1 MLPNPR
7 YDVDNSGAIDKKE
20 MTKVMKSIYSM
31 LSSSSVSRESS
42 EEEATAHAAKLFR
55 EVDVNGDGE
64 LSQEEFIEGR
74 RNIIFII
81 NAMSIFFFLFVYI
94 SNPEYEVSPV
104 EGCKKDQELMQKL
117 KQLVDQCMEK

>member
-1 MLPNPR
+1 M
-7 YDVDNSGAIDKKE
+7 DNSGAIDKRE
-20 MTKVMKSIYSM
+20 MTKVMKSIYAM
-31 LSSSSVSRESS
+31 LSTSSVSRETS

-81 NAMSIFFFLFVYI
+81 KCNIIFSLSILKMMFLR
-94 SNPEYEVSPV
+94 
-104 EGCKKDQELMQKL
+104 L
-117 KQLVDQCMEK
+117 KVVRKTKN

>member
-1 MLPNPR
+1 M
-7 YDVDNSGAIDKKE
+7 DNSGAIDKRE
-20 MTKVMKSIYSM
+20 MTKVMKSIYAM
-31 LSSSSVSRESS
+31 LSTSSVSRETS

-74 RNIIFII
+74 RYIIFII
-81 NAMSIFFFLFVYI
+81 KCNIIFFPFQ
-94 SNPEYEVSPV
+94 PENDVSPV

-117 KQLVDQCMEK
+117 KQLVDQCMDK

>member
-42 EEEATAHAAKLFR
+42 EEEATAHAAKLFHN
-55 EVDVNGDGE
+55 VDVNGDGE

-74 RNIIFII
+74 ANIFIVR
-81 NAMSIFFFLFVYI
+81 MHSFFCF
-94 SNPEYEVSPV
+94 
-104 EGCKKDQELMQKL
+104 
-117 KQLVDQCMEK
+117 